1 MDIHT
6 CILWKHGLGENLAE
20 PKLAW
25 SDLEHLTGRGLNL
38 IGHTLADAIEAA
50 YTDWKKQNPAL
61 VGSPALAQ
69 AGD

>member
-1 MDIHT
+1 MGGPGPAR
-6 CILWKHGLGENLAE
+6 WWRPSPGLVR
-20 PKLAW
+20 P
-25 SDLEHLTGRGLNL
+25 EHLTGRGLNL